1 MPQDDRILQ
10 TMVLHKFMKV
20 PGEDLVVKISAVGRL
35 PVIAKV
41 QEKHLAGFGKLLS
54 HAVPVIRGAEKAMKD
69 NEGLPLP
76 RFAEEQFH
84 RAKIVGK
91 SIRDIFA
98 VVSRRN
104 KADLNGLNRMM
115 ELSNGMYTIQGL
127 EVVSLGQEFGTPVY
141 VYDGQ
146 IILTQLKSL
155 KNAFS
160 ETGVRIQF
168 AAKALTNISILKLL
182 RKNGAGVDVVSIN
195 EAKLALRAG
204 FRPEEIMYTPN
215 CVDFE
220 EIIEGVDLRLNI
232 NLDNL
237 SVLEK
242 FGQKYGSNY
251 PCCVRLNPH
260 IMAGG
265 NYKISTGH
273 SNSKFG
279 ISVYQLPQIMQIA
292 EQYHIVINGLHIHTG
307 SEITETEVFLK
318 MAEILFGIARD
329 FPALKFIDFGGGF
342 KVAYKEDDM
351 VTNVYD
357 LGLKLGKSFKEFY
370 QSYGRKLELW
380 IEPGKYLVS
389 EAGYLLVKTNVVK
402 STPSVTF
409 VGVNSGLNHLLRPMM
424 YDAYHEIVN
433 VSNPSG
439 SQKVYTV
446 VGTICE
452 TDTLGADRKLSEVRE
467 GDILA
472 IKNAGA
478 YGYSMASNY
487 NSRFRPAEVL
497 ITDGKASLI
506 RKRDVFED
514 LIRGQV
520 ELD

>member
-1 MPQDDRILQ
+1 
-10 TMVLHKFMKV
+10 
-20 PGEDLVVKISAVGRL
+20 
-35 PVIAKV
+35 
-41 QEKHLAGFGKLLS
+41 
-54 HAVPVIRGAEKAMKD
+54 
-69 NEGLPLP
+69 
-76 RFAEEQFH
+76 
-84 RAKIVGK
+84 
-91 SIRDIFA
+91 
-98 VVSRRN
+98 
-104 KADLNGLNRMM
+104 M
-115 ELSNGMYTIQGL
+115 ELANGTYTIQGL
-127 EVVSLGQEFGTPVY
+127 ELPALCQEFGTPLY
-141 VYDGQ
+141 VYDGDKMVS
-146 IILTQLKSL
+146 QLKSL

-160 ETGVRIQF
+160 ETDVRVKY

-182 RKNGAGVDVVSIN
+182 KKHGAGVDVVSIQ
-195 EAKLALRAG
+195 EAQIALGAG
-204 FRPEEIMYTPN
+204 FEPSEIMFTPN

-220 EIIEGVDLRLNI
+220 EIVQGVELGLNI

-242 FGQKYGSNY
+242 FGKKYGNAI

-279 ISVYQLPQIMQIA
+279 ISVYQLPEIMQLA
-292 EQYHIVINGLHIHTG
+292 TRYQIVINGLHIHTG
-307 SEITETEVFLK
+307 SEITETDVFLK

-329 FPALKFIDFGGGF
+329 FPALRFIDFGGGF
-342 KVAYKEDDM
+342 KVAYKPGDL

-357 LGLKLGKSFKEFY
+357 LGLKLGKAFKEFY
-370 QSYGRKLELW
+370 HSYGRKLELW

-409 VGVNSGLNHLLRPMM
+409 AGVNSGLNHLIRPMM
-424 YDAYHEIVN
+424 YEAYHEIIN
-433 VSNPSG
+433 VSNPAG

-446 VGTICE
+446 VGNICE
-452 TDTLGADRKLSEVRE
+452 TDTLGADRKLNEVRE

-487 NSRFRPAEVL
+487 NSRLRPAEVL
-497 ITDGKASLI
+497 LYKGQARLI
-506 RKRDVFED
+506 RKRDTLDD
-514 LIRGQV
+514 LLRGQV
-520 ELD
+520 VIDL